1 MTKERKKLIFL
12 FLIINLSVLS
22 IAFIYNLLFKN
33 SLIYD
38 CVFLSVFG
46 LYCPGCGGSHSLN
59 ALLKFD
65 FLKSF
70 IYYPPI
76 LITSLILLYTDFR
89 IIVSIVK
96 GDTAVRKLNYRLFL
110 IIPISIIIQFLVKN
124 ILLFF
129 GIDLL
134 GSVL

>member
-1 MTKERKKLIFL
+1 MTKERKKLILL

-46 LYCPGCGGSHSLN
+46 LYCPGCGGSRSLN

-96 GDTAVRKLNYRLFL
+96 NDTAVRKLDYRLFL

>member
-22 IAFIYNLLFKN
+22 IAFFYNLLFKN

-46 LYCPGCGGSHSLN
+46 FYCPGCGGSRSLN

-96 GDTAVRKLNYRLFL
+96 GDTAVRKLDYRLFL